1 MAQSSLPVCS
11 SLRPAEF
18 LCSSSSR
25 VPLYIIDAAAA
36 PGFPATVI
44 PCRGGERG
52 EGGLLQGGGEG
63 ERGGCSCRRGQL
75 VMQGCRGNNELAL

>member
-1 MAQSSLPVCS
+1 MLFGAAQLFSLQCPA

-18 LCSSSSR
+18 LCILLTQQQLPASLR
-25 VPLYIIDAAAA
+25 RL
-36 PGFPATVI
+36 FPA
-44 PCRGGERG
+44 GGR
-52 EGGLLQGGGEG
+52 GGLLQGGGEG